1 VLVDFASN
9 SEADPRFGAVWVEYK
24 PFSIHVRT
32 TKPAPDLSDRLS
44 NDLGRKVMSAVGG
57 MSRSELRGQEA
68 RVAEIF
74 DSARRKSGNA
84 LRAESQPDSRS
95 GTLSIL
101 VNPNDRRLIEQE
113 GVPPGVDVR
122 EGEVDQPMPASYAG
136 AGMSDCNVGYGA
148 TYPSVVGL
156 GDF

>member
-1 VLVDFASN
+1 
-9 SEADPRFGAVWVEYK
+9 
-24 PFSIHVRT
+24 
-32 TKPAPDLSDRLS
+32 
-44 NDLGRKVMSAVGG
+44 
-57 MSRSELRGQEA
+57 
-68 RVAEIF
+68 VAEIF